1 MIGGLDARQLFRRA
15 RSWSRSAAAVG
26 ALLAL
31 ALTGANLDVV
41 PLKAATARLRAR
53 VLASAA
59 PTRNLFGA
67 SGEVRV
73 RFARPES
80 ALEFPLVVTGDP
92 SQLSYAWLPLDD
104 TLLFAPPRAL
114 EGANLVTPD
123 RPGFYRLALVADG
136 QRRLVHGVTVGVLV
150 PFEEKQGRTLN
161 GYRMGTWR
169 GERTR
174 VRDVPSGFLE
184 VRPSDADRPLTRH
197 LRVSD
202 FLTRDGQSQWPK
214 YIAVDVRLLDK
225 LELVLEV
232 LEKAGG
238 ASPIGAGAPRF
249 AIEVRSGFRTPYHNA
264 RIQGS
269 ARDSRHQFGEAVDVQ
284 VDVDRDGRFT
294 HKDLRR
300 VVRAIEAVELAH
312 PELQGGLGLYT
323 SRRHGAPYVHMDVRG
338 DRVRWRA

>member
-1 MIGGLDARQLFRRA
+1 MIRRLDARRLLRRA
-15 RSWSRSAAAVG
+15 RPWSRTAAALGV
-26 ALLAL
+26 LLAL
-31 ALTGANLDVV
+31 ALAGANVQV
-41 PLKAATARLRAR
+41 TPLRAATQRLRAR

-59 PTRNLFGA
+59 PTPNLFGA

-80 ALEFPLVVTGDP
+80 ALEFPLVVSGDP
-92 SQLSYAWLPLDD
+92 SQLEYEWLPLGDS
-104 TLLFAPPRAL
+104 LAFAPPRVL
-114 EGANLVTPD
+114 EGADVVTPD

-136 QRRLVHGVTVGVLV
+136 QRRMVNGVTVGVLV

-169 GERTR
+169 GERDR
-174 VRDVPSGFLE
+174 VHEVPSGFLE
-184 VRPSDADRPLTRH
+184 VRESDVDRPLTRH

-202 FLTRDGQSQWPK
+202 FLTHDGQAQWPR
-214 YIAVDVRLLDK
+214 YIAVDGRLLDK

-232 LEKAGG
+232 LEQAQG
-238 ASPIGAGAPRF
+238 AMRVGAGAPRF

-264 RIQGS
+264 RVPGS
-269 ARDSRHQFGEAVDVQ
+269 ARDSRHQFGEAADVQ

-294 HKDLRR
+294 LKDLRR
-300 VVRAIEAVELAH
+300 VVKAIETVEREH
-312 PELQGGLGLYT
+312 PDLQGGLGLYT